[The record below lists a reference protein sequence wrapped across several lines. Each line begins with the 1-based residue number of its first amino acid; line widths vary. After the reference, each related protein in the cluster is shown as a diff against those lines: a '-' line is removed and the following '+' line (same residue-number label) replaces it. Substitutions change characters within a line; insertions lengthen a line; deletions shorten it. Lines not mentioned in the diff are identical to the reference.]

1 MIDNVKSYVM
11 YGGGAYYKIEYN
23 HWTKWEEAN
32 FKNRKKLKR
41 KLKRNK

>member
-1 MIDNVKSYVM
+1 MIDNVKSYII
-11 YGGGAYYKIEYN
+11 YAAGAHYKIEYN
-23 HWTKWEEAN
+23 HWTKWDEST